1 MQSVVRS
8 VVPRILLGLFTLVLF
23 CGLPV
28 FLAAQATSGVTG
40 VVTDE
45 SGALLVGARVTLSNS
60 ATGFSAT
67 TTTNSDGAYMF
78 LHMLP
83 ATYTLS
89 FSKDTFRT
97 VTISNVELGVSVV
110 ETENAKLPVG
120 DRTERVE
127 VTASGEGTIN
137 TVDASIGNVIT
148 TQQIQDLPSLLRDD
162 VTAVLQLQ
170 PGVQQTSSG
179 VGDSQYGSV
188 TGSRADAGTVTLD
201 GLDVN
206 DETIGTAF
214 AAVGRAPVDS
224 ISEVRTIV
232 GGADVSFGR
241 GAGAQVELVTQSGTN
256 QWHGTLEEFN
266 RVSAEAANDYFNN
279 LDGVPKAQLTRNQYG
294 GSVGGPIIKDKAF
307 FFFDYSARRQAQ
319 GVQETLTVPLD
330 PFRNGQL
337 NYVNTSGNI
346 VPFPALGAPGSQ
358 SVQGLDPQG
367 VGADQSL
374 LSFVAGRPYPEPN
387 DFSAGDGINTGGYLF
402 TAPSYIRANTFVG
415 RVDYTLSTHHN
426 LFARGTWDRDSDT
439 QTPKAFPTD
448 SGPVGFFVS
457 HDRSWVVGDTW
468 TINAAM
474 VNVASFGLT
483 RQVEAFPIN
492 LNSAP
497 NIPVPNLFGFGILS
511 SPYGDIRGQSR
522 NVPVPEIHDNFNW
535 NRGKHTLQFGTDIK
549 PIRVHSSLTND
560 VNFPSIGL
568 QSQIVELNSSL
579 RPTDISTANGGG
591 FLTEWDNAYT
601 TILGRYASTTAQYNY
616 QVAGT
621 AYPQYSPSLRNFNY
635 NEYEFFVQD
644 SWKARSDLTLSY
656 GLRWNYHSVPYEA
669 NGFESVSN
677 IFEKQMFADR
687 QQAAASGVNGFTALP
702 FLTYQL
708 GGPKNHGPNY
718 YHPDWRDF
726 APRVGFAYSPS
737 FTSGILG
744 RLLGDRKT
752 SIRGGAG
759 IAYDRVLS
767 TLSFEIDESS
777 QLFSTSTTQQFGNAS
792 SANLSLL
799 NDPRFT
805 SITAPPP
812 PPPPGVGPG
821 SPTIPRPYTPF
832 VTPSNGANCPVGS
845 GLYGA
850 DVFVPAGQPCAVG
863 LFNNQDLFQL
873 NNTLKMPYSM
883 SVSFGLQRELPKN
896 FILEVSYFGKFGRRL
911 IGTADPAQQVNFVD
925 PASGQSLN
933 NAYGNIQNAVCG
945 TTGPGQPCTVNT
957 NMINSGTVPA
967 QPWFENQINAA
978 LSSVIGPGT
987 TCAGAFAGVPN
998 CTNLAVGDLGI
1009 TNSFLIGDL
1018 STVDVVLADLA
1029 LILPNTGL
1037 PYQTGSVASVGN
1049 FGSSDYHSLIVTL
1062 RKKYSNNLYFDFD
1075 YAYAHAIDNVS
1086 DITNDAVFA
1095 SFNAQGL
1102 ICDLRNLRTCR
1113 ASSDFDSRQTISA
1126 NYEYRLPVGRG
1137 QKFLGSAPKWVDEI
1151 LGGWAT
1157 SGIVSHHTGYPW
1169 STVTNA
1175 FPINFTQLGPALL
1188 IGPSSAVK
1196 EKIHVQATASG
1207 TPGLQLFAN
1216 QTNALGA
1223 FAFPFGGGTGERNTL
1238 RGPGYFNLD
1247 MALLKTFSIS
1257 EGKTL
1262 QFHVDAFNAFNHA
1275 SFNPPE
1281 VNGGAAG
1288 SLSTANTNINS
1299 PLQYGFLNS
1308 TANSAR
1314 ELSLGLLFRF

>member
-1 MQSVVRS
+1 MRS
-8 VVPRILLGLFTLVLF
+8 VRLIEPRVLLGMFMLVVF

-28 FLAAQATSGVTG
+28 LMAAQATSGVTG

-45 SGALLVGARVTLSNS
+45 SGALVVDAQVTLTNA

-67 TTTNSDGAYMF
+67 TATSSNGEYTF
-78 LHMLP
+78 LHVPP
-83 ATYTLS
+83 ATYTLVFTKES
-89 FSKDTFRT
+89 FRT

-110 ETENAKLPVG
+110 ETKNAKLPVG
-120 DRTERVE
+120 SKAERIE

-137 TVDASIGNVIT
+137 TVDSSIGNVIT

-170 PGVQQTSSG
+170 PGVQQTSTG
-179 VGDSQYGSV
+179 VGDSEYGSV
-188 TGSRADAGTVTLD
+188 TGSRSDAGTVTLD

-206 DETIGTAF
+206 DETIGTPF
-214 AAVGRAPVDS
+214 QAVGRAPVDS

-241 GAGAQVELVTQSGTN
+241 SAGAQVDMVTQSGTN
-256 QWHGTLEEFN
+256 SWHGTLEEFN

-279 LDGVPKAQLTRNQYG
+279 LNGVPKAQLTRNQYG
-294 GSVGGPIIKDKAF
+294 GSVGGPIKKDKAF

-319 GVQETLTVPLD
+319 GLQGTLTVPLD
-330 PFRNGQL
+330 PFRAGEL
-337 NYVNTSGNI
+337 SYVNASGVI
-346 VPFPALGAPGSQ
+346 STLPAAGAPGSQ
-358 SVQGLDPQG
+358 TVQGLDPQN
-367 VGADQSL
+367 VGADQPFL
-374 LSFVAGRPYPEPN
+374 AFLAARPYPEPN
-387 DFSAGDGINTGGYLF
+387 DFSGGDGINTGGYLF
-402 TAPSYIRANTFVG
+402 TAPAYIHANTFVG
-415 RVDYTLSTHHN
+415 RLDYTLSAHHN
-426 LFARGTWDRDSDT
+426 LFGRGTWDRDSDT
-439 QTPKAFPTD
+439 QTTKAFPTD

-468 TINAAM
+468 TINSAM
-474 VNVASFGLT
+474 VNVASFGIS
-483 RQVEAFPIN
+483 RQVEYFPIN

-497 NIPVPNLFGFGILS
+497 NIPVPNIFGFGILS
-511 SPYGDIRGQSR
+511 GPYGDIRGQGR
-522 NVPVPEIHDNFNW
+522 NVPVPEIRDTFNW
-535 NRGKHTLQFGTDIK
+535 TRGKHSLQFGTDIK
-549 PIRVHSSLTND
+549 PIRVHSTLTND
-560 VNFPSIGL
+560 INFQDIGL
-568 QSQIVELNSSL
+568 QSQITELNASL
-579 RPTDISTANGGG
+579 RPADISSDPGLQN
-591 FLTEWDNAYT
+591 LWDNAYT

-621 AYPQYSPSLRNFNY
+621 AYPQYSPSQRNFKY
-635 NEYEFFVQD
+635 NEYEFFIQD

-669 NGFESVSN
+669 NGFESVAN
-677 IFEKQMFADR
+677 IFEKQFFGDR
-687 QQAAASGVNGFTALP
+687 QQAAASGVNGFTAAP
-702 FLTYQL
+702 FLSYNL
-708 GGPKNHGPNY
+708 GGPANHGPNY
-718 YHPDWRDF
+718 YHPDWKDF

-737 FTSGILG
+737 FTSGLLG
-744 RLLGDRKT
+744 HLLGDRKT

-777 QLFSTSTTQQFGNAS
+777 QLFSTATTQQYGNAS

-805 SITAPPP
+805 SITAPPAP
-812 PPPPGVGPG
+812 PAPGVGPG
-821 SPTIPRPYTPF
+821 QPTIPRPYTPF
-832 VTPSNGANCPVGS
+832 VTASNGSNCPVGS

-873 NNTLKMPYSM
+873 NDSLKMPYSM

-925 PASGQSLN
+925 SASGQSLN
-933 NAYGNIQNAVCG
+933 NAYGNVQAALCG
-945 TTGPGQPCTVNT
+945 ISGPGQPCTVNT
-957 NMINSGTVPA
+957 NMINNGTVPA
-967 QPWFENQINAA
+967 QPWFENQINSS
-978 LSSVIGPGT
+978 LSSVIGAGT
-987 TCAGAFAGVPN
+987 TCLGTFGIN
-998 CTNLAVGDLGI
+998 CTNLAVEDLGI

-1029 LILPNTGL
+1029 LVLPNTGL
-1037 PYQTGSVASVGN
+1037 PYQTGSVANVGN
-1049 FGSSDYHSLIVTL
+1049 FGSSNYHSLIVTL
-1062 RKKYSNNLYFDFD
+1062 RKKFSNNLSFDFD
-1075 YAYAHAIDNVS
+1075 YVYAHSIDNVS

-1113 ASSDFDSRQTISA
+1113 ASSDFDSRHTISA
-1126 NYEYRLPVGRG
+1126 NYVYQLPVGRG
-1137 QKFLGSAPKWVDEI
+1137 QRFLGSAPTWVDEI
-1151 LGGWAT
+1151 LGGWGT
-1157 SGIVSHHTGYPW
+1157 SGIISYHTGYPW

-1175 FPINFTQLGPALL
+1175 FPINFTQLGPAVL
-1188 IGPSSAVK
+1188 IGPKSAVS
-1196 EKIHVQATASG
+1196 EKVHVQETASG

-1223 FAFPFGGGTGERNTL
+1223 FAFPFGGATGERNTL
-1238 RGPGYFNLD
+1238 PGPGYFNTD
-1247 MALLKTFSIS
+1247 MALLKTFRIS
-1257 EGKTL
+1257 EGKSL
-1262 QFHVDAFNAFNHA
+1262 QFHADAFNAFNHA
-1275 SFNPPE
+1275 SFNPPQI
-1281 VNGGAAG
+1281 NPGNAG

-1299 PLQYGFLNS
+1299 PLEYGFLNS